1 MCGYENL
8 SSLKTNHLCRHCY
21 KLHFRNNY
29 GRLKREYSVCIKFCG
44 ISKEFCQRFSSRA
57 FFPGQNTFRILEHT
71 SKCVWIGLSLNDLLV
86 ISIPPRGSCPP
97 PVKTLSGWTVS
108 FKTNQASQSIRRSK
122 NLIKQAKKYSETWK
136 HSFYNNCLMAR
147 VDL

>member
-1 MCGYENL
+1 MKTCPLSKPNISAATVISYIFGTTMGYNL
-8 SSLKTNHLCRHCY
+8 NKYKFVAFLKSSVNDSLLEPFFLDKIL
-21 KLHFRNNY
+21 
-29 GRLKREYSVCIKFCG
+29 S
-44 ISKEFCQRFSSRA
+44 EFLNTPYRDQS
-57 FFPGQNTFRILEHT
+57 FF
-71 SKCVWIGLSLNDLLV
+71 SKCVWIRLSLNDLLV